1 MVVYKGVATLKQ
13 QEVEVVE
20 MLKKKQHSVPTITAL
35 AELPK
40 AQVNLNFDPYS
51 DVLGFN
57 FTFCFHC
64 FDSEIFDY
72 SPIKSLFLHHCCCF
86 LMHQLHVL
94 PTAMNCS
101 YNFDEVD

>member
-1 MVVYKGVATLKQ
+1 MATLKQ

-20 MLKKKQHSVPTITAL
+20 MLKQKQHSDPTITAL

-64 FDSEIFDY
+64 FDSEIFD
-72 SPIKSLFLHHCCCF
+72 
-86 LMHQLHVL
+86 
-94 PTAMNCS
+94 
-101 YNFDEVD
+101 